1 MNNNEL
7 SDSLMITAYC
17 KSKYFKKDYCMF
29 VPNLIWHLFGAG
41 RPNDMLVY
49 GFLMD
54 ACKYPLTRNWRATL
68 WSSEMLRCFAS
79 TSGTNTSRLVHSSL
93 DRLERAKHFTRT
105 VLKQHED
112 LQEAEWMFELKT
124 HFEPALNRATYD
136 PMYADDKPNKALFKK
151 EEEPMW

>member
-68 WSSEMLRCFAS
+68 SSSEMLRCFAS

-93 DRLERAKHFTRT
+93 DRLERAKHFKRT

-112 LQEAEWMFELKT
+112 LQETEWMFELKT
-124 HFEPALNRATYD
+124 HFEPALNRATYN
-136 PMYADDKPNKALFKK
+136 PMYADDKPNKVLFKK

>member
-1 MNNNEL
+1 
-7 SDSLMITAYC
+7 MITAYC

-41 RPNDMLVY
+41 NPNDMLVY

-79 TSGTNTSRLVHSSL
+79 TSGANTSRLVHSSL

-105 VLKQHED
+105 VLKQRED
-112 LQEAEWMFELKT
+112 LQDIEWLFALKA
-124 HFEPALNRATYD
+124 HFVSETGKATYD

>member
-1 MNNNEL
+1 
-7 SDSLMITAYC
+7 
-17 KSKYFKKDYCMF
+17 MF

-79 TSGTNTSRLVHSSL
+79 TSGANTSRLVHSSL

-112 LQEAEWMFELKT
+112 LQETEWMFELKT

-136 PMYADDKPNKALFKK
+136 PMYADDKPNKVLFKK
-151 EEEPMW
+151 EEKPMW

>member
-1 MNNNEL
+1 
-7 SDSLMITAYC
+7 
-17 KSKYFKKDYCMF
+17 MF
-29 VPNLIWHLFGAG
+29 VPNLLWHLFSAG
-41 RPNDMLVY
+41 RPNDMLIY

-112 LQEAEWMFELKT
+112 LQETEWMFELKT

-136 PMYADDKPNKALFKK
+136 PMYADDKPNKVLFKK

>member
-68 WSSEMLRCFAS
+68 LSSEMLRCFAS

-105 VLKQHED
+105 VLKQRED
-112 LQEAEWMFELKT
+112 LQVTEWI
-124 HFEPALNRATYD
+124 HDSRSVVRG
-136 PMYADDKPNKALFKK
+136 
-151 EEEPMW
+151 

>member
-41 RPNDMLVY
+41 RPNDMLIY

-93 DRLERAKHFTRT
+93 DRLERAKHFKRT

-112 LQEAEWMFELKT
+112 LQVTEWMFVLKA
-124 HFEPALNRATYD
+124 HFESALNRVTYD
-136 PMYADDKPNKALFKK
+136 PMYADDKPNKVLFKK

>member
-1 MNNNEL
+1 MDNTQL

-68 WSSEMLRCFAS
+68 WSSEMLQCFAS
-79 TSGTNTSRLVHSSL
+79 TSSANTSRLVHSSL

-105 VLKQHED
+105 VLKQRED
-112 LQEAEWMFELKT
+112 LQVTEWMFELKT
-124 HFEPALNRATYD
+124 HFEPGLNRATYD

>member
-1 MNNNEL
+1 MDNNQL

-79 TSGTNTSRLVHSSL
+79 TSGTNTSRLVLSSL

-105 VLKQHED
+105 VLKQRED
-112 LQEAEWMFELKT
+112 LQVTEWIHDSRSVVRGSMDR
-124 HFEPALNRATYD
+124 LNQCPHRNYQ
-136 PMYADDKPNKALFKK
+136 
-151 EEEPMW
+151 

>member
-1 MNNNEL
+1 MNNNQL
-7 SDSLMITAYC
+7 SNSLMITAYC

-54 ACKYPLTRNWRATL
+54 ACKYPLTRNWRANL

-105 VLKQHED
+105 VLKQRED
-112 LQEAEWMFELKT
+112 LQVTEWI
-124 HFEPALNRATYD
+124 HDSRSVVRG
-136 PMYADDKPNKALFKK
+136 
-151 EEEPMW
+151 